1 MKAREASEIKTDLAR
16 GAGHAGGFGIFFL
29 LLLLGGFP
37 CGAQTAQS
45 GEIRLPVLSNSL
57 DGRVVG
63 APEDA
68 FLPVWKPI
76 ESNNGEVSY
85 VDMKSIERGAAG
97 MQVQVYTSVPNT
109 IFDLD
114 KLKVLAFDCQ
124 GHFMPFDDEGMTA
137 LQNRPET
144 WFTPWRRTVGFPSF
158 GLTHE
163 DAFMPWK
170 ETRTVDQRLQFL
182 SSYQKEEM
190 SVTDLCHEYGIS
202 RPTAYKWIKRYDE
215 VGPEGLLDL
224 TRTPHSSPY
233 ATSAEIENEVL
244 ALRKRF
250 PSWGARKLKARLE
263 RMNPNVSWPAASTVG
278 QILSRAGLTN
288 PKRKKRRA
296 TPSSQPFSM
305 VTAPNQ
311 LWCMDFKGYFL
322 TGDGYR
328 CDPFTIT
335 DAHSRFLIRCQ
346 AVATHGSSPSQRRL
360 RCRDARVRRAGTHPH
375 RQRSTIRRR
384 RPAGSVEV
392 VAGNGWMLRQGL
404 SRAKSLRPLASIKA
418 HKGQRNPTQC
428 SRSPPPTGVSASC
441 STPSRSS
448 SRSRLT

>member
-1 MKAREASEIKTDLAR
+1 MYW
-16 GAGHAGGFGIFFL
+16 GH
-29 LLLLGGFP
+29 
-37 CGAQTAQS
+37 
-45 GEIRLPVLSNSL
+45 
-57 DGRVVG
+57 
-63 APEDA
+63 
-68 FLPVWKPI
+68 
-76 ESNNGEVSY
+76 
-85 VDMKSIERGAAG
+85 
-97 MQVQVYTSVPNT
+97 
-109 IFDLD
+109 
-114 KLKVLAFDCQ
+114 
-124 GHFMPFDDEGMTA
+124 A

-144 WFTPWRRTVGFPSF
+144 WFTPWRRTVGFSSF
-158 GLTHE
+158 GLTLE

-311 LWCMDFKGYFL
+311 LWCMDF
-322 TGDGYR
+322 
-328 CDPFTIT
+328 
-335 DAHSRFLIRCQ
+335 
-346 AVATHGSSPSQRRL
+346 
-360 RCRDARVRRAGTHPH
+360 
-375 RQRSTIRRR
+375 
-384 RPAGSVEV
+384 
-392 VAGNGWMLRQGL
+392 
-404 SRAKSLRPLASIKA
+404 
-418 HKGQRNPTQC
+418 
-428 SRSPPPTGVSASC
+428 SA
-441 STPSRSS
+441 P
-448 SRSRLT
+448 

>member
-1 MKAREASEIKTDLAR
+1 
-16 GAGHAGGFGIFFL
+16 
-29 LLLLGGFP
+29 
-37 CGAQTAQS
+37 
-45 GEIRLPVLSNSL
+45 
-57 DGRVVG
+57 
-63 APEDA
+63 
-68 FLPVWKPI
+68 
-76 ESNNGEVSY
+76 
-85 VDMKSIERGAAG
+85 
-97 MQVQVYTSVPNT
+97 
-109 IFDLD
+109 
-114 KLKVLAFDCQ
+114 
-124 GHFMPFDDEGMTA
+124 
-137 LQNRPET
+137 
-144 WFTPWRRTVGFPSF
+144 
-158 GLTHE
+158 
-163 DAFMPWK
+163 MPWK

-224 TRTPHSSPY
+224 TRTPHGCPH

-288 PKRKKRRA
+288 PRRKKRHA

-346 AVATHGSSPSQRRL
+346 AVTRMDLAQVSAV
-360 RCRDARVRRAGTHPH
+360 CDAAMREYGMPERIRTDNGAPFAGVGLLGL
-375 RQRSTIRRR
+375 SKL
-384 RPAGSVEV
+384 SL
-392 VAGNGWMLRQGL
+392 GWMKLGIVHERIQPGRPQQNGRHERMHRTLKEDTAKPPAQTVPAQQKKFDRFRLVFNHERPHEGIANETPGSIYVPSTRMLPNSVPSFQYPKSFQTRRVNNNGDMSWLHGRVFVSEVLRNEEIGL
-404 SRAKSLRPLASIKA
+404 EQMDEDAYRVFFRTTELGMFNSAEKRFRAAVR
-418 HKGQRNPTQC
+418 G
-428 SRSPPPTGVSASC
+428 
-441 STPSRSS
+441 
-448 SRSRLT
+448 

>member
-1 MKAREASEIKTDLAR
+1 
-16 GAGHAGGFGIFFL
+16 
-29 LLLLGGFP
+29 
-37 CGAQTAQS
+37 
-45 GEIRLPVLSNSL
+45 
-57 DGRVVG
+57 
-63 APEDA
+63 
-68 FLPVWKPI
+68 
-76 ESNNGEVSY
+76 
-85 VDMKSIERGAAG
+85 
-97 MQVQVYTSVPNT
+97 
-109 IFDLD
+109 
-114 KLKVLAFDCQ
+114 
-124 GHFMPFDDEGMTA
+124 
-137 LQNRPET
+137 
-144 WFTPWRRTVGFPSF
+144 
-158 GLTHE
+158 
-163 DAFMPWK
+163 
-170 ETRTVDQRLQFL
+170 
-182 SSYQKEEM
+182 M

-224 TRTPHSSPY
+224 TRTPHGCPH

-288 PKRKKRRA
+288 PRRKKRHA

-346 AVATHGSSPSQRRL
+346 AVTRMDLAQVSAV
-360 RCRDARVRRAGTHPH
+360 CDAAMREYGVPERIRTDNGAPFAGVGLLGL
-375 RQRSTIRRR
+375 SKL
-384 RPAGSVEV
+384 SL
-392 VAGNGWMLRQGL
+392 GWMKLGIVHERIQPGRPQQNGRHERMHRTLKEDTAKPPAQTVPAQQKKFDRFRLIFNHERPHEGLANETPGSIYVPSTRMLPNSVPTFQYPKSFQTRRVNNNGDMSWLHGRVFVSEVLRNEEIGL
-404 SRAKSLRPLASIKA
+404 EQMDDDAYRVFFRTTELGMFNSAEKRFRAAVR
-418 HKGQRNPTQC
+418 G
-428 SRSPPPTGVSASC
+428 
-441 STPSRSS
+441 
-448 SRSRLT
+448 

>member
-1 MKAREASEIKTDLAR
+1 MVVGRLVVVGYAAHGVVSFAVAFAFHAMRGMYLHAERLLAKAGGSKCKERGITHPCSAMQWSGKGRSAAEGCTSRRRGSLGRLLARARGQSHECTGDMLYKTDRRHGL
-16 GAGHAGGFGIFFL
+16 HHGGE
-29 LLLLGGFP
+29 
-37 CGAQTAQS
+37 Q
-45 GEIRLPVLSNSL
+45 
-57 DGRVVG
+57 
-63 APEDA
+63 
-68 FLPVWKPI
+68 
-76 ESNNGEVSY
+76 
-85 VDMKSIERGAAG
+85 
-97 MQVQVYTSVPNT
+97 
-109 IFDLD
+109 
-114 KLKVLAFDCQ
+114 LAFP
-124 GHFMPFDDEGMTA
+124 G
-137 LQNRPET
+137 
-144 WFTPWRRTVGFPSF
+144 F

-224 TRTPHSSPY
+224 TRTPHTSPN
-233 ATSAEIENEVL
+233 ATSGEIENEIL

-346 AVATHGSSPSQRRL
+346 AVARM
-360 RCRDARVRRAGTHPH
+360 D
-375 RQRSTIRRR
+375 
-384 RPAGSVEV
+384 
-392 VAGNGWMLRQGL
+392 
-404 SRAKSLRPLASIKA
+404 LA
-418 HKGQRNPTQC
+418 Q
-428 SRSPPPTGVSASC
+428 V
-441 STPSRSS
+441 
-448 SRSRLT
+448 

>member
-1 MKAREASEIKTDLAR
+1 M
-16 GAGHAGGFGIFFL
+16 
-29 LLLLGGFP
+29 
-37 CGAQTAQS
+37 
-45 GEIRLPVLSNSL
+45 
-57 DGRVVG
+57 
-63 APEDA
+63 
-68 FLPVWKPI
+68 
-76 ESNNGEVSY
+76 
-85 VDMKSIERGAAG
+85 
-97 MQVQVYTSVPNT
+97 
-109 IFDLD
+109 
-114 KLKVLAFDCQ
+114 
-124 GHFMPFDDEGMTA
+124 
-137 LQNRPET
+137 
-144 WFTPWRRTVGFPSF
+144 
-158 GLTHE
+158 
-163 DAFMPWK
+163 
-170 ETRTVDQRLQFL
+170 DQRLQFL

-288 PKRKKRRA
+288 PKRKKRHA

-346 AVATHGSSPSQRRL
+346 AVTRMDLAQVSAVCDAAMREYGMPERIRTDNGAPFAGVGLLGLSKLSLGWMKLGIVHERIQPGRPQQNGRHERMHRTLKGGHGEAASPTVTAQQKKFDRFRL
-360 RCRDARVRRAGTHPH
+360 VFNHERPHEASCERDAGKHLCAQH
-375 RQRSTIRRR
+375 S
-384 RPAGSVEV
+384 A
-392 VAGNGWMLRQGL
+392 VAEQG
-404 SRAKSLRPLASIKA
+404 SRASNIRDLFRR
-418 HKGQRNPTQC
+418 GE
-428 SRSPPPTGVSASC
+428 
-441 STPSRSS
+441 
-448 SRSRLT
+448 